1 MNFER
6 ITYNIKN
13 MPYEEISGYYRV
25 IENSFLKNTAGKQ
38 CIVKY
43 LDLGV
48 KTVKFE
54 IFDEGFINLID
65 RNFAYCLKE
74 KAPSFDVIFRLW
86 RDDVNKYAAD
96 SLSQADN
103 IFISHNERPVI
114 KLYKKDNALS
124 AYDTNANIFYFA
136 ANDLSK
142 EFASKNGHIFIDFI
156 SEIVKTPE
164 SALVHAACVGIE
176 NEGVLICGRGGRG
189 KSTLAVSCLIDG
201 FQYISDDYLILNKK
215 TDALY
220 AYPIYSVIILSPQ
233 MFKKMPDLKSEFLWD
248 NYNNTKYVFDVSAH
262 HGNFVNKMPLRI
274 VVFPEI
280 CPDIKEP
287 FVEPVHKG
295 KAIAQLVYSTVYQ
308 TGEQK
313 NTQFLKQL
321 ISFVSDLDFYRI
333 NLSPDLKA
341 NTAILKKFIKERR
354 VKNV

>member
-13 MPYEEISGYYRV
+13 MPYEEIAGYRRI
-25 IENSFLKNTAGKQ
+25 IENSFLKKTGGKN
-38 CIVKY
+38 CVIKY

-48 KTVKFE
+48 KTVRLE
-54 IFDEGFINLID
+54 IFDEGFINLVEK
-65 RNFAYCLKE
+65 NFAYCLKE
-74 KAPSFDVIFRLW
+74 KSSSFDVVFRLW

-96 SLSQADN
+96 SLTQADN

-124 AYDTNANIFYFA
+124 AYDTNADIFYFA

-156 SEIVKTPE
+156 SEIVKTPD

-189 KSTLAVSCLIDG
+189 KSTLAVSCLADG
-201 FQYISDDYLILNKK
+201 FQYISDDYLILNK
-215 TDALY
+215 TDMLY
-220 AYPIYSVIILSPQ
+220 AYPVYSIVILSPQ
-233 MFKKMPDLKSEFLWD
+233 MHKKMYNLKSEFLWD
-248 NYNNTKYVFDVSAH
+248 NYNNTKYVFDVSSH
-262 HGNFVNKMPLRI
+262 HGNFVNKMPLRT

-280 CPDIKEP
+280 CPDLKEP

-295 KAIAQLVYSTVYQ
+295 KAITQLVYSTVYQ

-313 NTQFLKQL
+313 NADFLKQL
-321 ISFVSDLDFYRI
+321 ISLVSGLDFYKI
-333 NLSPDLKA
+333 NLSADLQA
-341 NTAILKKFIKERR
+341 NVKVLRKFINERSNN
-354 VKNV
+354 NV